1 MADLTGTQQVTLTL
15 TVQAFSTST
24 RAHADVFNAMW
35 QLMLNNDAT
44 IAALL
49 DALTNR
55 VNQLAGNHVSVQ
67 DVAGLQDAL
76 NGKANVGHGHAMAE
90 VAGLTDALNGKA
102 NVGHVHSIGEVSGLN
117 EALNNRALAGHNH
130 AIGEVTG
137 LSAELADLRAR
148 LTALER
154 GGSSTGSDG
163 ITADFSATNGGTP
176 GLVTFS
182 ATASTSEPD
191 TAITSYDWAF
201 GDGTTASGA
210 NVTHTYSGNGPYV
223 AALTVRNSAGSSRVV
238 RKTVTPPAQ
247 APQQGVITADYTTT
261 NGAQPGLVNFSAT
274 ASTTA
279 GSITA
284 FDWTFG
290 DGGTASGANVSHT
303 YSGNGPYDVTLTVRD
318 STGSSKTVTHSVTPP
333 PQSVVTVDFT
343 TSYPGGQGAVTFSAS
358 ASSSYGSIVAYEWAF
373 GDGATGSG
381 NSVTHTYASPGN
393 YNVTL
398 LARDSTGKTASVTK
412 SITARPATTFQPT
425 YPDGSAIAYPVTV
438 SYIYTEGDVA
448 EDGHIIRPRRE
459 DNPVTLRFS
468 PELSGV
474 TPRIASLTIDAL
486 DDGQETAALA
496 VVVGGR
502 TIGRMNAGERAV
514 KTFPVA
520 YTGGVLDVTLTL
532 NSNDYSGLHR
542 AKVYNVT
549 LNLTY

>member
-102 NVGHVHSIGEVSGLN
+102 NVGHAHSIGEVAGLN
-117 EALNNRALAGHNH
+117 EALNSRTLVGHNH
-130 AIGEVTG
+130 AVAEITG
-137 LSAELADLRAR
+137 LPAELADLKAR

-154 GGSSTGSDG
+154 GGSNTGSDG
-163 ITADFSATNGGTP
+163 ITADFTVTNGGTP
-176 GLVTFS
+176 GLVTFR
-182 ATASTSEPD
+182 ATATSSEPD
-191 TAITSYDWAF
+191 ATITSYDWAF

-290 DGGTASGANVSHT
+290 DGATASGANVSHT
-303 YSGNGPYDVTLTVRD
+303 YSGNGPYNVALTVRD
-318 STGSSKTVTHSVTPP
+318 STGSSTTVNHNVTPP

-343 TSYPGGQGAVTFSAS
+343 PSYPGGQGAVTFNAN
-358 ASSSYGSIVAYEWAF
+358 ASSSYGGIVAYEWAF

-381 NSVTHTYASPGN
+381 NSVSHTYANPGN

-412 SITARPATTFQPT
+412 SVAARPATTFQPT
-425 YPDGSAIAYPVTV
+425 YGDGSAISYPVQISYLHTENEDREGGGIVRGREVDLPALVRFNPNLGGVQPTSATV
-438 SYIYTEGDVA
+438 TV
-448 EDGHIIRPRRE
+448 DGESTGGGGIQVW
-459 DNPVTLRFS
+459 NGNTNTQL
-468 PELSGV
+468 GV
-474 TPRIASLTIDAL
+474 LPADARN
-486 DDGQETAALA
+486 T
-496 VVVGGR
+496 R
-502 TIGRMNAGERAV
+502 
-514 KTFPVA
+514 TFPVA
-520 YTGGVLDVTLTL
+520 YTGGVLDLRLTL
-532 NSNDYSGLHR
+532 NDGGFAQYGGNIYG
-542 AKVYNVT
+542 VT
-549 LNLTY
+549 LNLSY